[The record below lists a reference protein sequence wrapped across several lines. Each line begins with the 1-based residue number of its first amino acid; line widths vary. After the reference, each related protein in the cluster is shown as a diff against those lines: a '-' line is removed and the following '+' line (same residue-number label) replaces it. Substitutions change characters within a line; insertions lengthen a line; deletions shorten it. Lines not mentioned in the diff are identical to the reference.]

1 MNTTTFRINWD
12 FVSRLF
18 IGALFIFAGVDK
30 LRTFEA
36 TSGYIN
42 SVLGTG
48 AVTPVVTGLAIF
60 IEIVIAAT
68 YIWGK
73 WRRDTCAYI
82 LIAFTAAATVLFHN
96 NFQIPLNVI
105 MSLKNLAIVGGLI
118 ATLGAVHAKRKN

>member
-12 FVSRLF
+12 TVSRLF

-36 TSGYIN
+36 TSGYID

-48 AVTPVVTGLAIF
+48 SATPVVTGLVIF
-60 IEIVIAAT
+60 VEIVVAAV

-73 WRRDTCAYI
+73 YKRDTCAYI
-82 LIAFTAAATVLFHN
+82 LIAFTALATVIFHN

-105 MSLKNLAIVGGLI
+105 MSLKNLAIIGGLI
-118 ATLGAVHAKRKN
+118 ATLGAVHAKRSN

>member
-42 SVLGTG
+42 DVLGTG
-48 AVTPVVTGLAIF
+48 AVTPIVTGLTIF
-60 IEIVIAAT
+60 IEVIVAAA

-82 LIAFTAAATVLFHN
+82 LIAFTALATVLFHN

-105 MSLKNLAIVGGLI
+105 MSLKNLAIIGGLI
-118 ATLGAVHAKRKN
+118 ATLGAVHAKRKD